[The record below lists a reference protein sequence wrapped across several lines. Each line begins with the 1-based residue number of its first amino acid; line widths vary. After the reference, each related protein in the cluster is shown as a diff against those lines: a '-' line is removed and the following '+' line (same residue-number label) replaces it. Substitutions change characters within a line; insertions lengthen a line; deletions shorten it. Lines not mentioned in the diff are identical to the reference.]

1 MGQMEFM
8 TYFINNFGGFLAV
21 FLRLTGV
28 FMVAPVFSSA
38 IIPKTIKGMLIL
50 LIALLTFPVLASRG
64 LLPQPATL
72 ADLAVIGAGELFV
85 GYVIGFMV
93 LVVITIFQISGQF
106 YSIQMGFGIINVF
119 DPLAETSVPIISQ
132 LKTLLMTIV
141 FLLMRGHQLVLKAVF
156 ESYEKIPVIYD
167 INLRPLVITMTT
179 QFDKMFYMG
188 FLIGLPLIGIVF
200 LMTMSLGLVSKLAP
214 QMNVMILGFGLKV
227 MIGLFTFT
235 ALLPAFIAIARNIF
249 DEIFWELNILLEAM

>member
-1 MGQMEFM
+1 MEFM
-8 TYFINNFGGFLAV
+8 TYLMNNFGAFLAV

-28 FMVAPVFSSA
+28 FVVAPVFSSD
-38 IIPKTIKGMLIL
+38 IIPRTIKGMVIL
-50 LIALLTFPVLASRG
+50 LIALLVFPVLVSRG
-64 LLPQPATL
+64 LLPRPTTL
-72 ADLAVIGAGELFV
+72 TDLAVIGAGELFI

-93 LVVITIFQISGQF
+93 LVIITIFQISGQF

-141 FLLMRGHQLVLKAVF
+141 FLIVRGHHLVLEAVF
-156 ESYEKIPVIYD
+156 KSYEQIPVVYD
-167 INLRPLVITMTT
+167 INMRPLIITMTR
-179 QFDKMFYMG
+179 QFDKMFFMG
-188 FLIGLPLIGIVF
+188 FLIGLPLIGTVF

-227 MIGLFTFT
+227 MVGLITFT
-235 ALLPAFIAIARNIF
+235 ALVPAFIAAGRHFFN
-249 DEIFWELNILLEAM
+249 EIFWELNILMEAM